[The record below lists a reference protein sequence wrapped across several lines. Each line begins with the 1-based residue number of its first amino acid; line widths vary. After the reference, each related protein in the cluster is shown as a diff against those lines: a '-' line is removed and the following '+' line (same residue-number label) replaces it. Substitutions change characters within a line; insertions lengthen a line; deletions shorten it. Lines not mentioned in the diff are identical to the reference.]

1 MLNAVHPLAKL
12 GVALV
17 WLVASVLVFDAFFQG
32 ATIAIMA
39 ATLILLQRMR
49 VLVVLALMVPFALFG
64 FGFFTTSVLF
74 RQESDFAI
82 SMARETFLSSPATSA
97 GMVLFLRAIACGMVS
112 ATFAF
117 SIDPG
122 LFVRS
127 LMATCRLPARVGYA
141 VFSAMQLVPDLAAEA
156 QAIRIARAMR
166 AGRPPRRLPGPAEA
180 FGLVIPLLAFAIR
193 RAGRAAIAM
202 EARGLSAGGARTIL
216 GAPRFHVRDAAFT
229 AVATGALA
237 LCVLA
242 AALR

>member
-1 MLNAVHPLAKL
+1 MLTSVHPLAKL
-12 GVALV
+12 AIALA
-17 WLVASVLVFDAFFQG
+17 WLVASVLVFDVFFQA
-32 ATIAIMA
+32 ATIALMA

-74 RQESDFAI
+74 RQESEFAV

-97 GMVLFLRAIACGMVS
+97 GLVLFLRAIACGMVS

-117 SIDPG
+117 STDPG

-141 VFSAMQLVPDLAAEA
+141 IFSAMQLVPELGSEA
-156 QAIRIARAMR
+156 QTIRVARAMR

-202 EARGLSAGGARTIL
+202 EARGLSAGGKRTIL
-216 GAPRFHVRDAAFT
+216 GAPRFHVRDAAFI
-229 AVATGALA
+229 ALAAGALG
-237 LCVLA
+237 LCVLTA
-242 AALR
+242 TLR

>member
-12 GVALV
+12 AVALA
-17 WLVASVLVFDAFFQG
+17 WLVASVLVFDLFFQA

-39 ATLILLQRMR
+39 TTLIVFQRMR

-74 RQESDFAI
+74 RQESEFAL

-97 GMVLFLRAIACGMVS
+97 GMVLFLRAIACGMIS
-112 ATFAF
+112 AVFAF
-117 SIDPG
+117 STDPG
-122 LFVRS
+122 LFVRA

-141 VFSAMQLVPDLAAEA
+141 LFSAMQLVPDLAAEA
-156 QAIRIARAMR
+156 QTLRVARAMR
-166 AGRPPRRLPGPAEA
+166 AGRPPRRLPGPREA

-202 EARGLSAGGARTIL
+202 EARGLSASGARTIL
-216 GAPRFHVRDAAFT
+216 GAPRYRPWDGVFMLL
-229 AVATGALA
+229 ALA
-237 LCVLA
+237 LMA
-242 AALR
+242 AALALAAFR